1 MKTFRFVLTA
11 ALFLLWAGTSVAQ
24 THEEKKEALK
34 AYVDEQVEARTFKID
49 ADMAYPMS
57 GRSIPLS
64 TPYGLQMKKDS
75 VDVCLPYF
83 GRAYQIPYGG
93 GEGLRFKAPVENY
106 SSSSRKTVTGFTS
119 RPLPVRTI
127 SSFRSMSTTT
137 ARRTSMCRC
146 ATASLSIIRATWM
159 QPGCNRK
166 CVSLPQRP
174 AEKY

>member
-1 MKTFRFVLTA
+1 MKTFRFVWMA

-24 THEEKKEALK
+24 TREEKKEALK
-34 AYVDEQVEARTFKID
+34 AYIDKQIAERTFKVE

-106 SSSSRKTVTGFTS
+106 SCEFKKDRYRIHFEATTSEDNFEFSVDVYDDSSSNIHVSMRNRQPIHYTGD
-119 RPLPVRTI
+119 LD
-127 SSFRSMSTTT
+127 
-137 ARRTSMCRC
+137 
-146 ATASLSIIRATWM
+146 ATGL
-159 QPGCNRK
+159 Q
-166 CVSLPQRP
+166 
-174 AEKY
+174 

>member
-1 MKTFRFVLTA
+1 MKTFRFVWTA

-24 THEEKKEALK
+24 TREEKKEALK

-49 ADMAYPMS
+49 VDMAYPMS

-93 GEGLRFKAPVENY
+93 GEGLRFKAP
-106 SSSSRKTVTGFTS
+106 
-119 RPLPVRTI
+119 LPD
-127 SSFRSMSTTT
+127 
-137 ARRTSMCRC
+137 
-146 ATASLSIIRATWM
+146 SLR
-159 QPGCNRK
+159 GHY
-166 CVSLPQRP
+166 QRG
-174 AEKY
+174 